1 MCVCVC
7 VCERERERETERE
20 REREILSSVLLC
32 VSGAV
37 DGGDIKDMDMGPKRG
52 ARGNTVSASVSGLKN
67 SLTRYMPLG
76 MRPRSQITITD
87 DMEYERKCADEMRKL
102 ATPPPPVIKSALRT
116 ESQNPTMFDS
126 LAQDRNSEANLP
138 FVERNAIREYN
149 VQLGISSNVFNGS
162 KLSASDRKE
171 AWSRNF
177 EPVNFAQQEMMQKAR
192 VKEARM
198 NRIATN
204 RERIENYVNHQ
215 VRLCLQFCVPFLTHI
230 LSVWICVHVVLSAI
244 TEIL

>member
-1 MCVCVC
+1 
-7 VCERERERETERE
+7 
-20 REREILSSVLLC
+20 
-32 VSGAV
+32 
-37 DGGDIKDMDMGPKRG
+37 MDMGPKRG
-52 ARGNTVSASVSGLKN
+52 AR
-67 SLTRYMPLG
+67 G

-215 VRLCLQFCVPFLTHI
+215 KSYDATNKGRSDSIRRQMQRYENAIQNNYITWSFPSAQTSRPF
-230 LSVWICVHVVLSAI
+230 S
-244 TEIL
+244 